1 MLEDAKRPL
10 GFSPNEPFA
19 GPSKLS
25 AVIAS
30 EGSRAASNW
39 RGRIQL
45 GRLIGSAPYGSGRS
59 VHPCG

>member
-1 MLEDAKRPL
+1 LKTNDPL
-10 GFSPNEPFA
+10 GFNPNEPFA

-39 RGRIQL
+39 QRRIQL
-45 GRLIGSAPYGSGRS
+45 AGRS
-59 VHPCG
+59 ALLRIVAGDPFTLAGEL